1 MYGMKDGSREVL
13 ELVGVCGL
21 GQLDEVIYVHLD

>member
-1 MYGMKDGSREVL
+1 MYGMKDGLQEVL

-21 GQLDEVIYVHLD
+21 GQLDEVKACL